1 MRVSRYEA
9 MERELT
15 PVARKVF
22 ECVPVQEAWTAFRIS
37 AELKRQG
44 TPKDR
49 RLIDWCLS
57 SLIRDGLIK
66 HDTPADTYQR
76 VEPRVVALNLVPK
89 EPEVNAKKPSPM
101 ERMAAL
107 AERTRRLSL
116 DLKVLADDIDAA
128 AVLIDEEINEA
139 GNDTKKLRQLQ
150 TLLKEL
156 T

>member
-22 ECVPVQEAWTAFRIS
+22 ECVP
-37 AELKRQG
+37 
-44 TPKDR
+44 
-49 RLIDWCLS
+49 
-57 SLIRDGLIK
+57 
-66 HDTPADTYQR
+66 
-76 VEPRVVALNLVPK
+76 
-89 EPEVNAKKPSPM
+89 
-101 ERMAAL
+101 
-107 AERTRRLSL
+107 
-116 DLKVLADDIDAA
+116 ADDIDAA

-139 GNDTKKLRQLQ
+139 GNDTTKLRQLQ

>member
-22 ECVPVQEAWTAFRIS
+22 ECVPVQEAWTVFRIS

-49 RLIDWCLS
+49 RIVDGCLS
-57 SLIRDGLIK
+57 SLVRDGLIK
-66 HDTPADTYQR
+66 FDPPTDIYQR
-76 VEPRVVALNLVPK
+76 VEPRVATLNLVPE
-89 EPEVNAKKPSPM
+89 EPEVSAKKPSPM

-128 AVLIDEEINEA
+128 AVLIDEETNEA